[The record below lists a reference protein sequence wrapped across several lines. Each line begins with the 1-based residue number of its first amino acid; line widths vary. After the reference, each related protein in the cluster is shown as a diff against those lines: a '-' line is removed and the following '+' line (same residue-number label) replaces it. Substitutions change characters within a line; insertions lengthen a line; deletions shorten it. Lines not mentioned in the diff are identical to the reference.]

1 MSVDSAKFNQ
11 ELQAA
16 IDYAHQVT
24 DEKGGTS
31 PEAAAAWDVVEEM
44 RAEVSHQHQGP
55 KKTAFDQY
63 LEDHPEAIEGLMYD
77 T

>member
-1 MSVDSAKFNQ
+1 MSVDSKKFKEQ
-11 ELQAA
+11 LEAE

-24 DEKGGTS
+24 AEKGETS
-31 PEAAAAWDVVEEM
+31 PEAAVAWDVVEEM

-55 KKTAFDQY
+55 KKTDFDRY
-63 LEDHPEAIEGLMYD
+63 LEKHPEAIEGLMYD